1 MPHHGPDGIVL
12 QISTSQGGVPKVAI
26 TEAEVTLAG
35 IVGDAWRYPQFHG
48 GPRKAILLIT
58 AEGIDDLAARGFP
71 VFYGALGENV
81 TTRGLD
87 RRSLRIGQRYRVGE
101 IVIELLQIRLPCDTL
116 SIYGTGIQAAI
127 YDAQTQAG
135 DHASPRWGLSGFY
148 ASVIRTG
155 RMRVG
160 DVISPLG
167 QTD

>member
-1 MPHHGPDGIVL
+1 MPHHGPDGVVL
-12 QISTSQGGVPKVAI
+12 QISRSQGGVPKVAI
-26 TEAEVTLAG
+26 PEAELTLAG
-35 IVGDAWRYPQFHG
+35 IVGDAWRHPQIHG
-48 GPRKAILLIT
+48 GPRKAILLVT

-71 VFYGALGENV
+71 VFYGALGENI

-87 RRSLRIGQRYRVGE
+87 RGSLRIGQRYGVGE

-135 DHASPRWGLSGFY
+135 DHTSPRWGLSGFY

-155 RMRVG
+155 KMRVG
-160 DVISPLG
+160 DVISLLG